1 MGSVSVVTTTSVAAG
16 VKVPYLA
23 GESVPMRTF
32 PSGSRFFLHPIALS
46 LDGNGFAVMEEAI
59 EDGGGQCGVIVEDAR
74 PLFVDRIS
82 GYDGCAVFIA
92 SAYDLEEQVGAMF
105 VHRQIAQ
112 FVYHEKSWRNE
123 GFKSLGQGVSRLGG

>member
-1 MGSVSVVTTTSVAAG
+1 
-16 VKVPYLA
+16 
-23 GESVPMRTF
+23 
-32 PSGSRFFLHPIALS
+32 
-46 LDGNGFAVMEEAI
+46 MEEAI

-123 GFKSLGQGVSRLGG
+123 GFKSLGQGVGRLGG